1 MSYCASNLLA
11 GLKLGNFVMLL
22 VKGMHF
28 SAKQIEI
35 T

>member
-22 VKGMHF
+22 VKGYAFF
-28 SAKQIEI
+28 SK
-35 T
+35 TD